1 MSAAARPGRE
11 GPRAAGS
18 AGPGGGKRDSSAER
32 GPPRGA
38 VAGTALPPPPSGG
51 TLRPSGKRARGHG
64 RPVHP
69 RGPAPGGVPQRPN
82 RPPAALGRA
91 GPEGGPRGAPPRW
104 VSGMSVCQFERP
116 EPFAFP
122 QDELLTPL
130 LFPQFPAAPPCW
142 WSSPPTSTF
151 AASASSSSITSMP
164 SSGTSKAVASSL
176 VQRPGPPVR
185 SSLCQKRRCRRHR
198 LKPRPGPSLRRP
210 KPSQVFWCYI
220 PRA

>member
-1 MSAAARPGRE
+1 MRGRGPPGAP
-11 GPRAAGS
+11 GRAAGS
-18 AGPGGGKRDSSAER
+18 
-32 GPPRGA
+32 
-38 VAGTALPPPPSGG
+38 GTALPSEALRAAQWRGPPPPPSRRDPEAFGEACPG
-51 TLRPSGKRARGHG
+51 ARAARSPPRPG
-64 RPVHP
+64 
-69 RGPAPGGVPQRPN
+69 PGGVPQRPN
-82 RPPAALGRA
+82 GPPAALGRA

-185 SSLCQKRRCRRHR
+185 SSLCRKRRCRRHR